1 MYEKI
6 IDYLKDFILNNK
18 VICISLLFLLASLVG
33 NIYFIGFKKC
43 EECICPKCTLKPT
56 KSKKAEKKTIKVDVK
71 GEVLNPGVID
81 IEEGSIVDD
90 ALKKAGGATDKA
102 NLNSINLSKK
112 LTDEM
117 VVYVHSAEEENA
129 EVLFS
134 EATAINNGP
143 STNNTLININSASL
157 EELMTLNGIGEAK
170 ANRIIEY
177 RKTNPFKTI
186 EDIKNVD
193 GIGDKAFEK
202 IKDKIII

>member
-18 VICISLLFLLASLVG
+18 IICISILLLLVSIVG

-117 VVYVHSAEEENA
+117 VVYVYSIEEESVENII
-129 EVLFS
+129 S
-134 EATAINNGP
+134 ENSINVP
-143 STNNTLININSASL
+143 STNNSLINLNTASL

-202 IKDKIII
+202 IKDKITI